1 MRDKTP
7 HLSAPV
13 HRGFPQIPA
22 FTRAIAMHD
31 FVLFDDAQASAAQPS
46 SRLFTA
52 AHAYWRADTDADVLA
67 AFDRLQAEL
76 AQGRQ
81 VAVFL
86 AYEAARALAGLPVRE
101 AGEPLAQMLS
111 FSAAQPLSAAG
122 VAQWLQAQRA
132 ALPEAAATQPCGVAR
147 LQPGITPEDY
157 TAALQR
163 IAAHL
168 RAGDSY
174 QINFTWP
181 LHGLL
186 YGHPLALYAALRLAQ
201 PTRYGCLAKLGPR
214 WVLSFSPELFFE
226 RDGADLLARPMKGTA
241 PRQADPLADARA
253 AQSLAT
259 DAKNRAENLMILDLL
274 RNDLG
279 RLAVTGSVHVPAR
292 FTVEPYPT
300 VWQMTS
306 SVRARIDDTVA
317 ARPWAE
323 VFAAL
328 FPCGSVTGA
337 PKRMSMQ
344 CIAGL
349 ETAPRGLYTGA
360 IGFIDP
366 RTPQQGPRAVFSVP
380 IRTLEADDARHT
392 TGDAAGTRAAR
403 LGVGSGV
410 VIDSDPA
417 AEWQECWDKLR
428 FLTAHDP
435 GFGLL
440 ETFAALWPQQAA
452 RIERHLQRLAA
463 SAAFFGFACDL
474 PALRAALAQAH
485 SALKPTH
492 HAGAP
497 MLEADGATAWER
509 ACAALAPAPWRTR
522 LVLRKS
528 GAFTLDVQPGPAA
541 PAQPVRLLQ
550 AVDVLDSTDLFLRH
564 KTTHRARYDAAWRAA
579 EAQGAFDQVFCNQ
592 RGELCEGAR
601 STLLLR
607 LDGQWYTPPLHSGV
621 LPGVARQVLLDAGA
635 VAERTLS
642 CDDLLRAQALAVANS
657 VRGVL
662 AARWDGSGTV
672 VPAVR

>member
-1 MRDKTP
+1 
-7 HLSAPV
+7 
-13 HRGFPQIPA
+13 
-22 FTRAIAMHD
+22 
-31 FVLFDDAQASAAQPS
+31 
-46 SRLFTA
+46 
-52 AHAYWRADTDADVLA
+52 
-67 AFDRLQAEL
+67 
-76 AQGRQ
+76 
-81 VAVFL
+81 
-86 AYEAARALAGLPVRE
+86 
-101 AGEPLAQMLS
+101 
-111 FSAAQPLSAAG
+111 
-122 VAQWLQAQRA
+122 
-132 ALPEAAATQPCGVAR
+132 
-147 LQPGITPEDY
+147 
-157 TAALQR
+157 
-163 IAAHL
+163 
-168 RAGDSY
+168 
-174 QINFTWP
+174 
-181 LHGLL
+181 
-186 YGHPLALYAALRLAQ
+186 
-201 PTRYGCLAKLGPR
+201 
-214 WVLSFSPELFFE
+214 
-226 RDGADLLARPMKGTA
+226 
-241 PRQADPLADARA
+241 
-253 AQSLAT
+253 
-259 DAKNRAENLMILDLL
+259 
-274 RNDLG
+274 
-279 RLAVTGSVHVPAR
+279 
-292 FTVEPYPT
+292 
-300 VWQMTS
+300 
-306 SVRARIDDTVA
+306 
-317 ARPWAE
+317 
-323 VFAAL
+323 
-328 FPCGSVTGA
+328 
-337 PKRMSMQ
+337 
-344 CIAGL
+344 
-349 ETAPRGLYTGA
+349 
-360 IGFIDP
+360 
-366 RTPQQGPRAVFSVP
+366 VFSVP
-380 IRTLEADDARHT
+380 IRTLQADDARHT
-392 TGDAAGTRAAR
+392 TGDAAGTRAVR

-440 ETFAALWPQQAA
+440 ETFAALWPQQTA

-485 SALKPTH
+485 SALEPTP
-492 HAGAP
+492 HAGDP
-497 MLEADGATAWER
+497 MREADGATAWER

-528 GAFTLDVQPGPAA
+528 GAFTLDVQPAPAA

-550 AVDVLDSTDLFLRH
+550 AADVLDSTDLFLRH

>member
-1 MRDKTP
+1 
-7 HLSAPV
+7 
-13 HRGFPQIPA
+13 
-22 FTRAIAMHD
+22 MHD

-52 AHAYWRADTDADVLA
+52 ARAHWSADTDADVLP

-86 AYEAARALAGLPVRE
+86 AYEAARALAGLPVRK
-101 AGEPLAQMLS
+101 ADEPLAQMLA
-111 FSAAQPLSAAG
+111 FSTAQPLAAAE
-122 VAQWLQAQRA
+122 VAQWLQAQIA
-132 ALPEAAATQPCGVAR
+132 ALPAEAAAQPCGVAR
-147 LQPGITPEDY
+147 LRSGITQAGY
-157 TAALQR
+157 TAALAR

-168 RAGDSY
+168 QAGDSY

-186 YGHPLALYAALRLAQ
+186 YGHPLALYAALRQAQ
-201 PTRYGCLAKLGPR
+201 PTRYSCLAKLGPR

-226 RDGADLLARPMKGTA
+226 RDGALLRARPMKGTA
-241 PRQADPLADARA
+241 PRLPEIQADAQAALALA
-253 AQSLAT
+253 A
-259 DAKNRAENLMILDLL
+259 DPKNRAENLMILDLL

-279 RLAVTGSVHVPAR
+279 RLAVPGSVQVPAR

-306 SVRARIDDTVA
+306 SVQAELDTRAGPPSWA
-317 ARPWAE
+317 AI
-323 VFAAL
+323 FAAL

-337 PKRMSMQ
+337 PKRMSMD
-344 CIAGL
+344 IIRTL
-349 ETAPRGLYTGA
+349 ESGARGLYTGA

-366 RTPQQGPRAVFSVP
+366 RDAAQGPRAVFSVP
-380 IRTLEADDARHT
+380 IRTLELGDAVHD
-392 TGDAAGTRAAR
+392 TGEAAGTRAFR

-410 VIDSDPA
+410 VVDSDPA

-428 FLTAHDP
+428 FVTAHDP
-435 GFGLL
+435 GFGLI

-452 RIERHLQRLAA
+452 RIERHLARLAR

-474 PALRAALAQAH
+474 PALRAALHQAH
-485 SALKPTH
+485 RTFDPAH
-492 HAGAP
+492 HALDPAP
-497 MLEADGATAWER
+497 AARGTTAWER
-509 ACAALAPAPWRTR
+509 GCAALAPAPWRTR

-528 GAFTLDVQPGPAA
+528 GAFTLDVQPAPAP
-541 PAQPVRLLQ
+541 PAQPVRLLL
-550 AVDVLDSTDLFLRH
+550 AADRLDSTDLFLRH

-579 EAQGAFDQVFCNQ
+579 QAQGAFDQVFCNQ

-607 LDGQWYTPPLHSGV
+607 LDGHWYTPPLHSGV
-621 LPGVARQVLLDAGA
+621 LPGVARQLLLDTGA
-635 VAERTLS
+635 VVERVLHR
-642 CDDLLRAQALAVANS
+642 DDLQRAQALAVANS

-662 AARWDGSGTV
+662 CAELVGDGTMEQAG
-672 VPAVR
+672 R